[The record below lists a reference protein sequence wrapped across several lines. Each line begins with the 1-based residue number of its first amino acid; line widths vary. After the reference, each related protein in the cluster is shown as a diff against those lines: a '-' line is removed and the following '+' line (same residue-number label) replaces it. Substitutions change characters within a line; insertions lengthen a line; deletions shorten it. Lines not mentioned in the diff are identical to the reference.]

1 MKVIFFTQS
10 ALGGAER
17 MSILY
22 AKILSKEHE
31 VILHSFG
38 SLNVLEPFCEN
49 KFVLRFHKGNSA
61 LDGFLSS
68 VRRIVKSEKPDVIF
82 CSLMPLNWR
91 VALATFGLK
100 TRIIFRSDN
109 YIETQSLLSK
119 IRLAIAYRKAKYII
133 AQTEEMRIGIIDKLF
148 IKASKV
154 VTIQNPLDK
163 EYIDNKLK
171 EKSPYPNNVY
181 IKYLA
186 VGRITSE
193 KGFDLLI
200 EAFSNVL
207 KHNPNSELYIVG
219 DTNYNSVYY
228 KSLLR
233 LIDEKRLR
241 NVVHFVGLTDNPYTY
256 MKYADV
262 FVLSSRI
269 EGLPNVLI
277 EALYC
282 GTPSAAFK
290 CIPVIERIVEEG
302 KTGYLATK
310 ENIKELSEAMIRASE
325 LKKIQTS
332 YDFETESFI
341 IKLFTNLNQEL

>member
-1 MKVIFFTQS
+1 MKIIFFTQS

-17 MSILY
+17 MSIIY

-38 SLNVLEPFCEN
+38 SFNVLEPFCEN
-49 KFVLRFHKGNSA
+49 KFVVRFHKGNSA
-61 LDGFLSS
+61 LDGFVSS

-109 YIETQSLLSK
+109 YIETQGILSK
-119 IRLAIAYRKAKYII
+119 IRLAIAYRRAEYII
-133 AQTEEMRIGIIDKLF
+133 AQTEEMRMGIINKLF
-148 IKASKV
+148 INASKV
-154 VTIQNPLDK
+154 VTIHNPLDK
-163 EYIDNKLK
+163 EYINNKLK
-171 EKSPYPNNVY
+171 EKSPYPDNKC

-200 EAFSNVL
+200 EAFSNVV
-207 KHNPNSELYIVG
+207 KCNPNSELYIVG
-219 DTNYNSVYY
+219 DTSYNPVYY

-233 LIDEKRLR
+233 LVDEKRLR
-241 NVVHFVGLTDNPYTY
+241 NIIHFVGLTDNPYTY
-256 MKYADV
+256 MRYADV

-290 CIPVIERIVEEG
+290 CIPVIERIVQDG
-302 KTGYLATK
+302 KTGYLANK
-310 ENIKELSEAMIRASE
+310 ENVTELSEAMILASE
-325 LKKIQTS
+325 LNKIHTS
-332 YDFETESFI
+332 YNSESESFI
-341 IKLFTNLNQEL
+341 VSLFKNIK